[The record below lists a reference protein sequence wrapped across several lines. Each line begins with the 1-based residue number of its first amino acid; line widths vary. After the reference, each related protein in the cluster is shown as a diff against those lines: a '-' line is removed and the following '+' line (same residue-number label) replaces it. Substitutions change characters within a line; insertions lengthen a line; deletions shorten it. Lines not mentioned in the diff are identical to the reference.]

1 MGELATWIEVM
12 YQGEIFA
19 LLGHN
24 GAGRESCTRD
34 DSMARWLREDDD
46 AWNALWFDSSQQRSL
61 LRLRLGST
69 RGGAMKKTKSERI
82 LGYLEHVVIE
92 RSWSW

>member
-1 MGELATWIEVM
+1 MGELAACIEVM

-34 DSMARWLREDDD
+34 DPIDSMVRWLREDDD
-46 AWNALWFDSSQQRSL
+46 AWNALWFDPSQQRSL

-69 RGGAMKKTKSERI
+69 RGGAMKKAKSER
-82 LGYLEHVVIE
+82 LLRYLEI
-92 RSWSW
+92 S